1 VEVRRSRCLCGMELS
16 AGWSEEEYAS
26 AVPWDFST
34 EPDFQR
40 KLDWMQEFVRERVW
54 PLETLVEELGFDGL
68 QRAIAPLREEAKAQ
82 DLWAAHLDPE
92 LGGQGFGQVKLGL
105 MHEILGSCPI
115 APLAFGN
122 AAPDSGNSEIL
133 ALAGTDEQKER
144 YLHPLL
150 AGDLKSAFSMTEPDT
165 AGSDP
170 TLLRTAAV
178 KDGDGWVIDGHKW
191 FSSNASIADFLIV
204 MAVTDPD
211 ARPHQRASMF
221 LVDTDTPGVE
231 IIRDVATME
240 HPWESYGRYGN
251 HAEIRYQQV
260 RVPAEALLGARGG
273 GFLIAQQRLYPGRI
287 HHCVGWLGGARWA
300 FDVLC
305 ERSLYRYAHGAVLS
319 QHQTVQNWI
328 ADSAAE
334 MQAARLMTLQA
345 AWKMDTEGVA
355 SARKEIALIKF
366 YGARVL
372 HDVVD
377 RALQAHGSLG
387 YSTDLPLEAMYRY
400 ARAARIYDG
409 PDEVHRASV
418 ARQVLRGYEPPADGV
433 PTQHVPTRREHA
445 RQQFAELLETVTAND

>member
-1 VEVRRSRCLCGMELS
+1 M
-16 AGWSEEEYAS
+16 A
-26 AVPWDFST
+26 WDFST
-34 EPDFQR
+34 DPEFER
-40 KLDWMQEFVRERVW
+40 KLTWMRTFVRERIW
-54 PLETLVEELGFDGL
+54 PLETLVGELGFDGL
-68 QRAIAPLREEAKAQ
+68 KHALAPMQEEVRGQ
-82 DLWAAHLDPE
+82 GLWAAHLDPE

-105 MHEILGSCPI
+105 MHEILGTTPI

-133 ALAGTDEQKER
+133 ALAGTPEQKER

-150 AGDLKSAFSMTEPDT
+150 AGDLKSAFSMTEPHT

-170 TLLRTAAV
+170 TLLQTRAV
-178 KDGDGWVIDGHKW
+178 RDGDSYVINGHKW

-204 MAVTDPD
+204 MVVTDPD
-211 ARPHQRASMF
+211 ARPHQRASMI
-221 LVDTDTPGVE
+221 LVDVETPGVR
-231 IIRDVATME
+231 ILRDVATME
-240 HPWESYGRYGN
+240 HPEESFGRYGN
-251 HAEIRYQQV
+251 HAEVLYEDV
-260 RVPAEALLGARGG
+260 RVPADALLGAEGA

-287 HHCVGWLGGARWA
+287 HHCMRWLGVARRA
-300 FDVLC
+300 FDMLC
-305 ERSLYRYAHGAVLS
+305 ERSLYRYAHGSVLS
-319 QHQTVQNWI
+319 GHQTVQNWI

-334 MQAARLMTLQA
+334 MQAARLMTLHA

-355 SARKEIALIKF
+355 AARTDIALIKF
-366 YGARVL
+366 FGAKVL

-418 ARQVLRGYEPPADGV
+418 ARQVLRGYEPPPDGI
-433 PTQHVPTRREHA
+433 PSEHVPTRRTAA
-445 RQQFAELLETVTAND
+445 RAHFAQLLETVTAND